1 MNRPKIG
8 IISRRKKRFILNE
21 FDLADIA
28 MEMGYDVVLLPL
40 ETMTYYEQVRVNESW
55 SSLWVD
61 VAFYV
66 GALTLYVLYVC
77 LLLI

>member
-40 ETMTYYEQVRVNESW
+40 ETMTYYEQVRVDESW
-55 SSLWVD
+55 SSLK
-61 VAFYV
+61 
-66 GALTLYVLYVC
+66 GLM
-77 LLLI
+77 

>member
-55 SSLWVD
+55 SS
-61 VAFYV
+61 
-66 GALTLYVLYVC
+66 
-77 LLLI
+77 